1 MKKSG
6 LTLAIFLLVIMT
18 DIGESVAEVF
28 MKKGLL
34 NTGISAISM
43 GNIREFISTNITSYL
58 IWAGV
63 FIYILSFL
71 IWIIILSRIELSVA
85 FPIGST
91 SYIFVPILAIIFLN
105 ERVGLLRWVGIIF
118 IVAGIHFVSKSA
130 KNRKRETDLS

>member
-1 MKKSG
+1 MKKGG
-6 LTLAIFLLVIMT
+6 LTLAIFLLIIMT
-18 DIGESVAEVF
+18 DVGESIAELF
-28 MKKGLL
+28 MKKGLIA
-34 NTGISAISM
+34 TGISAVSM
-43 GNIREFISTNITSYL
+43 DNIRAFITANVQSYF

-91 SYIFVPILAIIFLN
+91 SYIFVPILSIIFLN
-105 ERVGLLRWVGIIF
+105 ERIGVLRWVGILF

-130 KNRKRETDLS
+130 KPRKREPEKT

>member
-6 LTLAIFLLVIMT
+6 LTLGIFLLIIMT
-18 DIGESVAEVF
+18 DIGESVAEIL
-28 MKKGLL
+28 MKKGLIA
-34 NTGISAISM
+34 TGISSISM
-43 GNIREFISTNITSYL
+43 DNIREFVVMNASSYL

-71 IWIIILSRIELSVA
+71 AWIVILSRIELSVA

-91 SYIFVPILAIIFLN
+91 SYIFVPILSIIFLN
-105 ERVGLLRWVGIIF
+105 ERVGTLRWIGILF

-130 KNRKRETDLS
+130 TSRKKEAGKI

>member
-6 LTLAIFLLVIMT
+6 LTLGIFLLIIMT
-18 DIGESVAEVF
+18 DIGESVAEIL
-28 MKKGLL
+28 MKKGLIA
-34 NTGISAISM
+34 TGISSISM
-43 GNIREFISTNITSYL
+43 DNIREFIVMNASSYF

-71 IWIIILSRIELSVA
+71 AWIVILSRIELSVA

-91 SYIFVPILAIIFLN
+91 SYIFVPILSIIFLH
-105 ERVGLLRWVGIIF
+105 ESVGVLRWVGILF

-130 KNRKRETDLS
+130 KSRKKEPEKI